1 MIPLSFPEPDF
12 KVQNSG
18 RGPEIW
24 DRFRKKWVMLQPEE
38 WVRQNVLN
46 WLVKVHQIP
55 ESLISVEK
63 GLQDASK
70 KRYDILV
77 FNQSHQPW
85 MMVEC
90 KSTETMLDE
99 SVLMQILSYH
109 SSVQVNYIAITNGHQ
124 CHIAALKKANQ
135 IWLASFPIFEQ

>member
-12 KVQNSG
+12 KVKNSG

-63 GLQDASK
+63 GLPGASK

-90 KSTETMLDE
+90 KSTETILDE

-109 SSVQVNYIAITNGHQ
+109 SSVQVNYIVITNGHQ
-124 CHIAALKKANQ
+124 CHIAELKKANQ